1 VLASLEAKKVT
12 FGNTIYNPTQMNG
25 LSAIQWLGYELGGL
39 ILEEKRGG
47 KKDIQD
53 VKGRMSVEK
62 DGKEAIENNDKHE
75 NIGRS
80 QKVEVVEYNQVLA
93 EIACH
98 FVIENSRNGFC

>member
-1 VLASLEAKKVT
+1 
-12 FGNTIYNPTQMNG
+12 MNG
-25 LSAIQWLGYELGGL
+25 LSAMQWLGYELGGL
-39 ILEEKRGG
+39 IPRREKRGRG
-47 KKDIQD
+47 KKDVQD
-53 VKGRMSVEK
+53 IKGRMSVEK